1 MRKLVKTF
9 KQKGFNFTQVKR
21 EGDFAIYKKTPLM
34 SEYTSYEVIIISR
47 HNGYEL
53 GGQYIEPAETYPSSS
68 QWGIKGW
75 TFTNINHAEAKFLAL
90 KTAENTKKKK

>member
-9 KQKGFNFTQVKR
+9 KQKGFNFTQLKR
-21 EGDFAIYKKTPLM
+21 DGDFAIYKKSPLK

-68 QWGIKGW
+68 QWGTKGW
-75 TFTNINHAEAKFLAL
+75 TFTCAKHAEVKFTTL
-90 KTAENTKKKK
+90 KEADKQKK